1 MATRSDP
8 SVRPLT
14 RKAFYDLTAYCR
26 TYAAELARHDQHRV
40 NLKQCHRFNS
50 WLAELKTYD
59 KLSAGLHNLAPA
71 RPIARWQ
78 IMILLVVI
86 WLILWLALPG
96 RVDRGLEI
104 ALLVGGMGT
113 IMITFFLPESLY
125 GTTMELLDGK
135 VLRIV
140 DALLDLLNGGAM
152 DFSEAAFFQAREN
165 LIAAHEEL
173 RQQIDL
179 AHR

>member
-59 KLSAGLHNLAPA
+59 KLSHISLNHLVQHAP
-71 RPIARWQ
+71 
-78 IMILLVVI
+78 LLMV
-86 WLILWLALPG
+86 LG
-96 RVDRGLEI
+96 
-104 ALLVGGMGT
+104 
-113 IMITFFLPESLY
+113 FLS
-125 GTTMELLDGK
+125 
-135 VLRIV
+135 
-140 DALLDLLNGGAM
+140 
-152 DFSEAAFFQAREN
+152 
-165 LIAAHEEL
+165 
-173 RQQIDL
+173 
-179 AHR
+179 